1 MSTLKE
7 LDFTEMLNFSK
18 QMQQYYYSCRLEKQP
33 DANSVWKCA
42 KFANLSDAEKFA
54 SETNS
59 NTQLTRIIP
68 HKCGN
73 PFEYFESRVVYD
85 KVNYPVEII
94 KIDNEKS
101 EKN

>member
-18 QMQQYYYSCRLEKQP
+18 QMQQYYFSCRLEKQS
-33 DANSVWKCA
+33 DTNSVWKCA
-42 KFANLSDAEKFA
+42 KFTNLLEAEKFA
-54 SETNS
+54 AETNS
-59 NTQLTRIIP
+59 NTQLTKIIP

-94 KIDNEKS
+94 KPDTEPINK
-101 EKN
+101 